1 MIEIDLRFLDD
12 LTFDVPPAFTIASVF
27 LVLTLSFLTYQLRPW
42 SGFRP

>member
-12 LTFDVPPAFTIASVF
+12 LTYDVPAAFTVTGAF